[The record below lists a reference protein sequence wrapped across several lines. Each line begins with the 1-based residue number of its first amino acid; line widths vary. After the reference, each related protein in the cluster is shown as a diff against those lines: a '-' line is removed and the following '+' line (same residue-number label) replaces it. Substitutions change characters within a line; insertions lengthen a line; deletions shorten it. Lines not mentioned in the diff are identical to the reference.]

1 MCRYALLR
9 IKKTDTT
16 GLIIPYPTH
25 LSGADLRTK
34 KFIEVIETFMHR
46 GYRRRF
52 GDLVSILICG
62 S

>member
-9 IKKTDTT
+9 IKKTDIT

-46 GYRRRF
+46 GSTQ
-52 GDLVSILICG
+52 GLSILIEG
-62 S
+62 HLEI